1 MLYIIKLNAN
11 SMKNQIFVAISVA
24 IAASVVVTGFAP
36 AFAQPTTGLL
46 ILSRSTIDLLLVIW
60 QKVERSQY

>member
-1 MLYIIKLNAN
+1 
-11 SMKNQIFVAISVA
+11 MKNQIFVAISVA